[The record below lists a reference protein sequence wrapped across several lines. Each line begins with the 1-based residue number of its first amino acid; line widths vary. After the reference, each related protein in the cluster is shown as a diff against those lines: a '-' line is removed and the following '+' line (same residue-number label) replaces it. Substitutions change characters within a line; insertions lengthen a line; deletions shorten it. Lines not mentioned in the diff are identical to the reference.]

1 MTFVPRMM
9 STLATAAEHGRGEG
23 HGTRAHA
30 DGTGH
35 AVGGEPAEAA
45 HAGAHVPAN
54 GGQGHQSASA
64 EVGEARQGPSE
75 KASETRT
82 ARTGGAS
89 SFAAELAKNVM
100 SATQTDDQ
108 ISQDDDDALEEESSG
123 NDEHVATAEEEA
135 PRASRARDGH
145 AALPPAED
153 AFPSPHFVAP
163 AGSGSAALPR
173 AVVNGSAETPKSDAM
188 PLSPRVQTGSHVHAD
203 VIANSGESA
212 HAAVADHAAYAH
224 SPGAAVVEPAAYQPW
239 IQTPSPGEGH
249 ASEDAPRAAPLPA
262 DPAHIASPA
271 KMPGAIV
278 TGEEA
283 PSAPL
288 PFHAPA
294 QHVSSSGPVVTPGHA
309 EFDAQTAVTT
319 APHTSSPH
327 LLASAALSSQAPA
340 SEVPAWHPSSSRV
353 TTAGVASL
361 QAPRSEVPGSHPS
374 SSRVRAAGAPSLQA
388 PSSEVPGSHP
398 SSSRVR
404 AAGAPSLQAP
414 SSEVPGSHPSSSPVR
429 APAAP
434 PAASPSPDAPASPLA
449 SHQAPSPLKA
459 AHGPSLPGTP
469 DARDVPVTAAP
480 AAPTPSLPIA
490 PKASAVGGQGASSV
504 APPSEAPIPR
514 AITPAALPSRSAVR
528 AGAVYA
534 KLATDGAPSRRS
546 AGEVVAPSRPAA
558 TPPVM
563 PAAQPFTA
571 PRSSQRSPTPAQAPA
586 DGPASDAKP
595 TARAQV
601 RATSHQQH
609 PAAGVPHAELTAS
622 PAAVAPPTPSPLV
635 AHAPVAG
642 TAPVVAGGGHA
653 TTEAPA
659 PVIAPRGPATP
670 VAKADAHAVLP
681 RPDARPA
688 GATPHRT
695 AASHPAPHTPAHA
708 STSGDGAPTAA
719 IPFASSQNAAPRRDG
734 AVAPVQASAQ
744 PAGAH
749 APAPIQLAATE
760 VAPRAAR
767 QVNVGPQLSGEAVSS
782 AASSSASSPSAH
794 LPTGSGVTATGES
807 TAAHPTPL
815 VDSSPAN
822 PPLFRL
828 SDTRR
833 VQAAHL
839 DLAQQSYQPGTVATS
854 SPSAKGFDTG
864 KKVDKGGKSK
874 KSRPANFAQNL
885 TPVAV
890 PGASPAA
897 VTAPPKT
904 PPAGDAV
911 APRAAAPVGRPARAP
926 QPDAIH
932 ELASAGPGS
941 PHAVGAG
948 NAAHA
953 AVPHAHGAAPATQ
966 KRDVPSPFAEALAPA
981 SRDSVPVLERDPKR
995 SEDAPRSTATE
1006 PRPANQQP
1014 APVVAADRAHGQAPL
1029 PAHAQPVSPAAP
1041 QPPVA
1046 PAAIAQAPLAAQPLY
1061 DLATADQSLH
1071 ATALGKNAHLHLE
1084 TGAAGPLSLH
1094 LTVQDGVADLEV
1106 EGPAVE
1112 RLKMRP
1118 EELRRAL
1125 AGEGLA
1131 LGHFASRVNETSET
1145 RTHQD
1150 GSSTQ
1155 NPNGQQQGNDDRAR
1169 QADAAPRA
1177 AATPFTTQSGAS
1189 SYGGEGRRHWQSEP
1203 GDPADRDRRPAGG
1216 PASGSSSSSSSDA
1229 PQGPRRGVHVT
1240 A

>member
-9 STLATAAEHGRGEG
+9 STVATAADHGRGEG

-30 DGTGH
+30 DATGH

-64 EVGEARQGPSE
+64 EVGEARQEPSE

-100 SATQTDDQ
+100 SATQTDEQ
-108 ISQDDDDALEEESSG
+108 ISQDDDDAREEESSG

-135 PRASRARDGH
+135 PRAARARDGH

-309 EFDAQTAVTT
+309 EFDAQPAVTT

-398 SSSRVR
+398 SSS
-404 AAGAPSLQAP
+404 
-414 SSEVPGSHPSSSPVR
+414 PVR

-459 AHGPSLPGTP
+459 AHGPSLPGPP

-514 AITPAALPSRSAVR
+514 AITPAALPSRSAGR

-534 KLATDGAPSRRS
+534 
-546 AGEVVAPSRPAA
+546 
-558 TPPVM
+558 
-563 PAAQPFTA
+563 
-571 PRSSQRSPTPAQAPA
+571 
-586 DGPASDAKP
+586 
-595 TARAQV
+595 
-601 RATSHQQH
+601 
-609 PAAGVPHAELTAS
+609 
-622 PAAVAPPTPSPLV
+622 
-635 AHAPVAG
+635 
-642 TAPVVAGGGHA
+642 
-653 TTEAPA
+653 
-659 PVIAPRGPATP
+659 
-670 VAKADAHAVLP
+670 
-681 RPDARPA
+681 
-688 GATPHRT
+688 
-695 AASHPAPHTPAHA
+695 
-708 STSGDGAPTAA
+708 
-719 IPFASSQNAAPRRDG
+719 
-734 AVAPVQASAQ
+734 
-744 PAGAH
+744 
-749 APAPIQLAATE
+749 
-760 VAPRAAR
+760 
-767 QVNVGPQLSGEAVSS
+767 
-782 AASSSASSPSAH
+782 
-794 LPTGSGVTATGES
+794 
-807 TAAHPTPL
+807 
-815 VDSSPAN
+815 
-822 PPLFRL
+822 
-828 SDTRR
+828 
-833 VQAAHL
+833 
-839 DLAQQSYQPGTVATS
+839 
-854 SPSAKGFDTG
+854 
-864 KKVDKGGKSK
+864 
-874 KSRPANFAQNL
+874 
-885 TPVAV
+885 
-890 PGASPAA
+890 
-897 VTAPPKT
+897 
-904 PPAGDAV
+904 
-911 APRAAAPVGRPARAP
+911 
-926 QPDAIH
+926 
-932 ELASAGPGS
+932 
-941 PHAVGAG
+941 
-948 NAAHA
+948 
-953 AVPHAHGAAPATQ
+953 
-966 KRDVPSPFAEALAPA
+966 
-981 SRDSVPVLERDPKR
+981 
-995 SEDAPRSTATE
+995 
-1006 PRPANQQP
+1006 
-1014 APVVAADRAHGQAPL
+1014 
-1029 PAHAQPVSPAAP
+1029 
-1041 QPPVA
+1041 
-1046 PAAIAQAPLAAQPLY
+1046 
-1061 DLATADQSLH
+1061 
-1071 ATALGKNAHLHLE
+1071 
-1084 TGAAGPLSLH
+1084 
-1094 LTVQDGVADLEV
+1094 
-1106 EGPAVE
+1106 
-1112 RLKMRP
+1112 
-1118 EELRRAL
+1118 
-1125 AGEGLA
+1125 
-1131 LGHFASRVNETSET
+1131 
-1145 RTHQD
+1145 
-1150 GSSTQ
+1150 
-1155 NPNGQQQGNDDRAR
+1155 
-1169 QADAAPRA
+1169 
-1177 AATPFTTQSGAS
+1177 
-1189 SYGGEGRRHWQSEP
+1189 
-1203 GDPADRDRRPAGG
+1203 
-1216 PASGSSSSSSSDA
+1216 
-1229 PQGPRRGVHVT
+1229 
-1240 A
+1240 